1 MIVAI
6 DADQRR
12 RLLRDG
18 FCLFEQVLDG
28 ELLDRTRATAA

>member
-1 MIVAI
+1 MTLTI

-28 ELLDRTRATAA
+28 ELLDRARTTAA

>member
-1 MIVAI
+1 MTIAI
-6 DADQRR
+6 DTDRR
-12 RLLRDG
+12 RKLPRDG